1 MRVWN
6 VFLIDAIMLKQLGL
20 ISESVNSQKYL
31 LIMLYIVVA
40 LELESEIL
48 HQGPHDSAVWAV
60 VFVPFFTNQT
70 HDLIKRC

>member
-1 MRVWN
+1 MEFGRHL
-6 VFLIDAIMLKQLGL
+6 FLAEAVVSVREFSE
-20 ISESVNSQKYL
+20 ISCDHAL
-31 LIMLYIVVA
+31 HITA